1 MTLQLNSKGG
11 KGSEMEMQIFQLRAI
26 ELLRTVGLP
35 GEARVALRTRTGLK
49 RQAERGQPFQIFM
62 P

>member
-1 MTLQLNSKGG
+1 MTLQLRSKWD
-11 KGSEMEMQIFQLRAI
+11 KGSEIGMQLSQLRAI
-26 ELLRTVGLP
+26 EQLRTAGLP

-49 RQAERGQPFQIFM
+49 RQAERGQPFHICM